1 MEKQIGATYLRQ
13 KLTDVIQEIKEEKAT
28 YVVETFGRPQVA
40 IVDLDQYQSFLRYQA
55 ERKEFFRELKAIAAE
70 NAERNADLTEQ
81 EVLALIDQ
89 ARQEIWDEQQAAKKA
104 D

>member
-55 ERKEFFRELKAIAAE
+55 ERREFFRGLKEIAAE
-70 NAERNADLTEQ
+70 NAKRNADLTEE
-81 EVLALIDQ
+81 EVLALIEQ
-89 ARQEIWDEQQAAKKA
+89 ARQEVWEEQQTAKKA
-104 D
+104 K

>member
-40 IVDLDQYQSFLRYQA
+40 IVDLEQYQNFLRYQQ
-55 ERKEFFRELKAIAAE
+55 ERKEFFSELREIAAE
-70 NAERNADLTEQ
+70 NAERNADLTET
-81 EVLALIDQ
+81 EVLALIEQ
-89 ARQEIWDEQQAAKKA
+89 ARQEVWEEQQSRKPVE
-104 D
+104 

>member
-40 IVDLDQYQSFLRYQA
+40 IVDLDQYQNFLRYQNDRA
-55 ERKEFFRELKAIAAE
+55 EFFDWLKKMAAE
-70 NAERNADLTEQ
+70 NAEHNKDLSEA
-81 EVLALIDQ
+81 EILAIIDE
-89 ARQEIWDEQQAAKKA
+89 ARQEVWEEQQSQK
-104 D
+104 

>member
-1 MEKQIGATYLRQ
+1 MEKQIGTTDLRQ

-40 IVDLDQYQSFLRYQA
+40 IVDLDQYQNFLRYQQ
-55 ERKEFFRELKAIAAE
+55 EREAFFSELKEIAAE
-70 NAERNADLTEQ
+70 NAERNADLTEAD
-81 EVLALIDQ
+81 VLALIEQ
-89 ARQEIWDEQQAAKKA
+89 ARQEVWEEQQAKKQA

>member
-1 MEKQIGATYLRQ
+1 MEKQIGTTDLRQ

-40 IVDLDQYQSFLRYQA
+40 IVDLDQYQNFLRYQQ
-55 ERKEFFRELKAIAAE
+55 EREAFFSELREIAAE
-70 NAERNADLTEQ
+70 NAERNADLTEAD
-81 EVLALIDQ
+81 VLALIEQ
-89 ARQEIWDEQQAAKKA
+89 ARQEVWEEQQAKKQA